1 MPASSQGLGEMH
13 GHTHTG
19 AVLHTAHL
27 DPPTHCSNCLP
38 HVDGHTEMPSN
49 CLPHL
54 CQAHLHK
61 ENHQDLAPAF
71 GLCEGTVSGQVAALD
86 RECIMAH
93 AQDCDASGESQD
105 IMEA

>member
-1 MPASSQGLGEMH
+1 MPASSHGLGEMQR
-13 GHTHTG
+13 HTHRSCI
-19 AVLHTAHL
+19 AHCTL
-27 DPPTHCSNCLP
+27 GSTYPLQRLP
-38 HVDGHTEMPSN
+38 AHVDGHAEMPSN

-86 RECIMAH
+86 RECVMAH